1 MKLQE
6 LGTKPTARRMNK
18 INESRFGFRVN
29 YDHMSVDKARKM
41 RSSLDESLGVIRRN
55 YGIHKAEQNPKYM
68 ELLMV
73 REGLTRWLEERSE
86 RVLSES
92 ELGKS
97 EAILAAK
104 DVVDTIQDML
114 EDIGRM
120 QNEQMPAL
128 MDTIRDQIGSEQ
140 ADAFSGAITPLLQ
153 NLYQNIQ
160 SAREGADKAARG
172 LAGEQVE
179 QPMGMAGG
187 APGMS
192 GAPGMGA
199 PGAPDMGSDLD
210 QGDEFGAT
218 DAAAGGAEDLGREPR

>member
-6 LGTKPTARRMNK
+6 LGTKPSARRMNK
-18 INESRFGFRVN
+18 LNESRFGFRVN
-29 YDHMSVDKARKM
+29 FNNLTVGKAEKM
-41 RSSLDESLGVIRRN
+41 RYSLDENLATIRRS
-55 YGIHKAEQNPKYM
+55 YGIHTAEKNPKYM

-73 REGLTRWLEERSE
+73 RESLSRWLEENRE
-86 RVLSES
+86 RMLSES

-140 ADAFSGAITPLLQ
+140 ADAFGAAITPLLQ

-179 QPMGMAGG
+179 QPMGMGG
-187 APGMS
+187 MPGEMPMGEPAAP
-192 GAPGMGA
+192 MG
-199 PGAPDMGSDLD
+199 DMASDLD
-210 QGDEFGAT
+210 ADEFGAT
-218 DAAAGGAEDLGREPR
+218 DAAAGGEADLGREKR

>member
-6 LGTKPTARRMNK
+6 LGTKPTARRMNRL
-18 INESRFGFRVN
+18 NESRFGFSIN
-29 YDHMSVDKARKM
+29 YDTLTVGKAQKL
-41 RSSLDESLGVIRRN
+41 SKTLSENLSTIRRTH
-55 YGIHKAEQNPKYM
+55 GTHTAERNPKYM
-68 ELLMV
+68 EMLMV
-73 REGLTRWLEERSE
+73 RESLARWLEENNQRM
-86 RVLSES
+86 LSES

-140 ADAFSGAITPLLQ
+140 ADAFSQAINPLLQ

-179 QPMGMAGG
+179 QPMGMGGDMGG
-187 APGMS
+187 APGMD
-192 GAPGMGA
+192 AGMGA
-199 PGAPDMGSDLD
+199 GPDMGSDLD
-210 QGDEFGAT
+210 MGDEFAAT
-218 DAAAGGAEDLGREPR
+218 DAAAGGEESLGREKR

>member
-6 LGTKPTARRMNK
+6 LGTKPTSRRLNK
-18 INESRFGFRVN
+18 LNESRFGFSIN
-29 YDHMSVDKARKM
+29 YDTMTVAKAHKL
-41 RSSLDESLGVIRRN
+41 SKTLGENLSVIRRAH
-55 YGIHKAEQNPKYM
+55 GTHTAERNPKYM
-68 ELLMV
+68 EMLMV
-73 REGLTRWLEERSE
+73 RESLTRWLEENHE
-86 RVLSES
+86 RMLNES

-179 QPMGMAGG
+179 QPMGMGGDMPG
-187 APGMS
+187 APG
-192 GAPGMGA
+192 GMG
-199 PGAPDMGSDLD
+199 GGMESDLD
-210 QGDEFGAT
+210 MGGDDFAAT
-218 DAAAGGAEDLGREPR
+218 DAAAGGEESLGREMR

>member
-6 LGTKPTARRMNK
+6 LGTKPSARRMNK
-18 INESRFGFRVN
+18 LNESRFGFRVN
-29 YDHMSVDKARKM
+29 FNNLTVGKAEKM
-41 RSSLDESLGVIRRN
+41 RYSLDENLASIRRS
-55 YGIHKAEQNPKYM
+55 YGIHTAERNPKYM

-73 REGLTRWLEERSE
+73 RESLSRWLDENRERM
-86 RVLSES
+86 LSES

-140 ADAFSGAITPLLQ
+140 ADAFGASITPLLQ

-172 LAGEQVE
+172 LAGEQVD
-179 QPMGMAGG
+179 QPMGMGG
-187 APGMS
+187 MPGAAPMD
-192 GAPGMGA
+192 AMGA
-199 PGAPDMGSDLD
+199 PAPMDAMASDMDM
-210 QGDEFGAT
+210 DEFGAT
-218 DAAAGGAEDLGREPR
+218 DAAAGGEADLGRDKR

>member
-6 LGTKPTARRMNK
+6 LGTKPSARRMNK
-18 INESRFGFRVN
+18 LNESRFGFRVN
-29 YDHMSVDKARKM
+29 FNNLTVGKAEKM
-41 RSSLDESLGVIRRN
+41 RYSLDENLATIRRS
-55 YGIHKAEQNPKYM
+55 YGIHTAERNPKYM

-73 REGLTRWLEERSE
+73 RESLSRWLDENHN

-140 ADAFSGAITPLLQ
+140 ADAFSAAITPLLQ

-160 SAREGADKAARG
+160 GAREGA
-172 LAGEQVE
+172 
-179 QPMGMAGG
+179 
-187 APGMS
+187 
-192 GAPGMGA
+192 
-199 PGAPDMGSDLD
+199 GSIRVTSRSSEVLSP
-210 QGDEFGAT
+210 
-218 DAAAGGAEDLGREPR
+218 LLKKS

>member
-6 LGTKPTARRMNK
+6 LGTKPSARRMNRL
-18 INESRFGFRVN
+18 NESRFGFRVN
-29 YDHMSVDKARKM
+29 FNNLTVGKAEKM
-41 RSSLDESLGVIRRN
+41 RYSLDENLASIRRS
-55 YGIHKAEQNPKYM
+55 YGIHTAERNPKYM

-73 REGLTRWLEERSE
+73 RESLSRWLDENRERM
-86 RVLSES
+86 LSES

-140 ADAFSGAITPLLQ
+140 ADAFGAAITPLLQ

-179 QPMGMAGG
+179 QPMGMGG
-187 APGMS
+187 M
-192 GAPGMGA
+192 
-199 PGAPDMGSDLD
+199 PGAAPMGEPAAPMGGMASDMDA
-210 QGDEFGAT
+210 DEFGAT
-218 DAAAGGAEDLGREPR
+218 DAAAGGEANLGREQR

>member
-6 LGTKPTARRMNK
+6 LGTKPSARRMNK
-18 INESRFGFRVN
+18 LNESRFGFRVN
-29 YDHMSVDKARKM
+29 FNNLTVGKAEKM
-41 RSSLDESLGVIRRN
+41 RYSLDENLASIRRS
-55 YGIHKAEQNPKYM
+55 YGIHTAERNPKYM

-73 REGLTRWLEERSE
+73 RESLSRWLDENRERM
-86 RVLSES
+86 LSES

-140 ADAFSGAITPLLQ
+140 ADAFGAAITPLLQ

-179 QPMGMAGG
+179 QPMAMGGMPGAMPMGEPAAPMGGMA
-187 APGMS
+187 S
-192 GAPGMGA
+192 
-199 PGAPDMGSDLD
+199 DMDA
-210 QGDEFGAT
+210 DEFGAT
-218 DAAAGGAEDLGREPR
+218 DAAAGGEADLGREKR

>member
-6 LGTKPTARRMNK
+6 LGTKPTARRLNRL
-18 INESRFGFRVN
+18 NESRFGFSIN
-29 YDHMSVDKARKM
+29 YDTLTVGKAQKL
-41 RSSLDESLGVIRRN
+41 SKTLSENLSTIRRTH
-55 YGIHKAEQNPKYM
+55 GSHTAERNPKYM
-68 ELLMV
+68 EMLMV
-73 REGLTRWLEERSE
+73 RESLNRWLEEHNQRM
-86 RVLSES
+86 LSES

-140 ADAFSGAITPLLQ
+140 ADAFSSAINPLLQ

-172 LAGEQVE
+172 LAGEQVD
-179 QPMGMAGG
+179 QPMGMGGMGGGMDAG
-187 APGMS
+187 M
-192 GAPGMGA
+192 GMGA
-199 PGAPDMGSDLD
+199 GPDMGSDLD
-210 QGDEFGAT
+210 MGDEFAAT
-218 DAAAGGAEDLGREPR
+218 DAAAGGEESLGREKR

>member
-6 LGTKPTARRMNK
+6 LGTRATAHRMNK
-18 INESRFGFRVN
+18 LNESRFGFRVN
-29 YDHMSVDKARKM
+29 YNNMSVDKARKM
-41 RSSLDESLGVIRRN
+41 RSSLDENLAVIRRN

-73 REGLTRWLEERSE
+73 RESLTRWLEENRYSII
-86 RVLSES
+86 SES

-140 ADAFSGAITPLLQ
+140 ADAFSQAITPLLQ

-179 QPMGMAGG
+179 QPMGMSGMGAGG
-187 APGMS
+187 AMP
-192 GAPGMGA
+192 GAPGGMG
-199 PGAPDMGSDLD
+199 GGMSSDLD
-210 QGDEFGAT
+210 QGDEFAAT
-218 DAAAGGAEDLGREPR
+218 DAAAGGEADLGREMR

>member
-6 LGTKPTARRMNK
+6 LGIKATAHKLNK
-18 INESRFGFRVN
+18 LNESRFGFRVN
-29 YDHMSVDKARKM
+29 YEHMSVEKAQRM
-41 RSSLDESLGVIRRN
+41 RTNLDENLATIRRS
-55 YGIHKAEQNPKYM
+55 YGIHQAEQNPKYM

-73 REGLTRWLEERSE
+73 REGLTRWLEERKE

-128 MDTIRDQIGSEQ
+128 MDTIRDQIGSVE
-140 ADAFSGAITPLLQ
+140 ADAFSNAITPLLQ

-172 LAGEQVE
+172 LAGEQT
-179 QPMGMAGG
+179 PDM
-187 APGMS
+187 GMS
-192 GAPGMGA
+192 GM
-199 PGAPDMGSDLD
+199 PGAAPAMPPGPVGGMESDLD
-210 QGDEFGAT
+210 LGDEFGAT
-218 DAAAGGAEDLGREPR
+218 DAAAGGMENLGREKR

>member
-6 LGTKPTARRMNK
+6 LGTRPTARRMNK
-18 INESRFGFRVN
+18 LNESRFGFRVN
-29 YDHMSVDKARKM
+29 YDNMSVEKAQRM
-41 RSSLDESLGVIRRN
+41 RSSLDENLAVIRRN
-55 YGIHKAEQNPKYM
+55 YGIHRAEQNPKYM

-73 REGLTRWLEERSE
+73 REGLSRWLDERHE
-86 RVLSES
+86 RMLSES

-128 MDTIRDQIGSEQ
+128 MDTIRDQIGSAE
-140 ADAFSGAITPLLQ
+140 ADAFSNAITPLLQ

-172 LAGEQVE
+172 LAGEQT
-179 QPMGMAGG
+179 PDMGMSGMGG
-187 APGMS
+187 APAPAGGMEPPM
-192 GAPGMGA
+192 PGGME
-199 PGAPDMGSDLD
+199 SDLD
-210 QGDEFGAT
+210 MGDEFAAT
-218 DAAAGGAEDLGREPR
+218 DAAAGGEADLGREKR